1 MSKISS
7 PAFCGI
13 IYCNIFHSQVY
24 DSFYPPGRLEK
35 RIGHLASEDASV
47 RETMGYRFQRHPTP
61 PNSSLFWHCIYQSY
75 DLFKKI

>member
-47 RETMGYRFQRHPTP
+47 RETMG
-61 PNSSLFWHCIYQSY
+61 
-75 DLFKKI
+75 